1 MKLSTK
7 GRYGARAMLDLA
19 LHTGNG
25 KTPVLLRDIAE
36 RQDISDKY
44 LEHIF
49 TPLRQAGL
57 VRGVRGAKGGYFLGK
72 SPAKITLSEIV
83 FALEGE
89 ISPVECLSN
98 KSFCSRAEACV
109 TKDIW
114 QDLKKTIEKKLGSI
128 TLAEMVKKAKAKQQA
143 GGLTYH
149 I

>member
-19 LHTGNG
+19 LYSDG
-25 KTPVLLRDIAE
+25 KNPVLLKDIAE
-36 RQDISDKY
+36 RQDLSDKY

-49 TPLRQAGL
+49 TPLRRAGL

-72 SPAKITLSEIV
+72 SPAKIRLSEIV

-89 ISPVECLSN
+89 ID
-98 KSFCSRAEACV
+98 FCPCAEACV

-114 QDLKKTIEKKLGSI
+114 MDLKKTIEKKLSSI
-128 TLAEMVKKAKAKQQA
+128 TLADMVKATKAKQQA

>member
-25 KTPVLLRDIAE
+25 KTPVLLKEIAE
-36 RQDISDKY
+36 RQDLSDKY

-49 TPLRQAGL
+49 TPLRRAGL

-72 SPAKITLSEIV
+72 APAKITLGEIV
-83 FALEGE
+83 FSLEGE
-89 ISPVECLSN
+89 ID
-98 KSFCSRAEACV
+98 FCSRAEACV

-114 QDLKKTIEKKLGSI
+114 LDLKKTIEKKLGSI
-128 TLAEMVKKAKAKQQA
+128 TLADMVKKARAKQQA